1 MGDSN
6 HIRTCQ
12 RLLKVTADGICGP
25 QMVGA
30 MNALVMKCADLER
43 CIDSL
48 LKRNAQLTES
58 LRDKQDI
65 LDGLAE
71 GPQNPS

>member
-1 MGDSN
+1 
-6 HIRTCQ
+6 
-12 RLLKVTADGICGP
+12 
-25 QMVGA
+25 MVGA
-30 MNALVMKCADLER
+30 MNELVMKCSELQRDNDA
-43 CIDSL
+43 L
-48 LKRNAQLTES
+48 LLRNAQLTER